1 MGLYFCKAYNKILS
15 NQQSMNNF
23 ASLLLPAVIGLVSGV
38 GHGITSHYLDLP
50 FSLTEQLFP
59 TLTSQNSLYE

>member
-1 MGLYFCKAYNKILS
+1 
-15 NQQSMNNF
+15 MNNF
-23 ASLLLPAVIGLVSGV
+23 ASLLLPAVIGLVSGI

-59 TLTSQNSLYE
+59 AANSSELFSE